1 MYVVAGKQ
9 EDLGAG
15 LYTKVAN
22 YRHKVFVEQLGWQL
36 QAIDNAEQDQFDRCD
51 TIYVATRD
59 KQGNISG
66 CARLLPTTQPYLLGD
81 VFPQLLNGMPH
92 PIHRMFGNYPDLPPW
107 ILMRKNCAYPGNFLR
122 LLQ

>member
-51 TIYVATRD
+51 TIYVATRE
-59 KQGNISG
+59 QAGQYFRMCPPATYHAALSSWGRFSTASQWNAPTQFTG
-66 CARLLPTTQPYLLGD
+66 CLGII
-81 VFPQLLNGMPH
+81 
-92 PIHRMFGNYPDLPPW
+92 PICRHGF
-107 ILMRKNCAYPGNFLR
+107 
-122 LLQ
+122 